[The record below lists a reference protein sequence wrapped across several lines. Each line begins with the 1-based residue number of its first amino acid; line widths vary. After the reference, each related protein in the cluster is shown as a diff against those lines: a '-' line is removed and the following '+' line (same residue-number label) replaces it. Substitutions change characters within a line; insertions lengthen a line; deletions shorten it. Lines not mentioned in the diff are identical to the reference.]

1 MTSSRTQ
8 KSPLTYPKEASDRK
22 GGATAWPIGRD
33 TTAEGALKVH
43 YGETGLS
50 EGVVDQFRQLVYRYA
65 DQHRRDLPWRQTAD
79 PWQVLVSEVM
89 LQQTQVE
96 RVVPRFSAF
105 MGQFPSPAAL
115 AAAPLPVLLEAWQG
129 LGYNRRA
136 LNLQRAAQ
144 QLVTQWEGQL
154 PDDPLV
160 LQQLPGIGPYTAG
173 AIAAF
178 AFNRPT
184 VFLETN
190 IRAVLLHLFFTG
202 QAGVTDKQLLPFA
215 AAVLDQASPCGWYN
229 ALMDY
234 GSDLKRRFPNPSRRS
249 LHHTVQSRFEGSDRQ
264 IRGGLL
270 RLLLEVDG
278 MTAAAIG
285 LKLAVDGDRLQ
296 RILDG
301 MLQEGFVVKRGRRY
315 LIPVT

>member
-1 MTSSRTQ
+1 MT
-8 KSPLTYPKEASDRK
+8 KSCTAYPKEAFDRK
-22 GGATAWPIGRD
+22 GGTTAWPSGRD
-33 TTAEGALKVH
+33 TAAEEALKAH
-43 YGETGLS
+43 YVQAGLS
-50 EGVVDQFRQLVYRYA
+50 EDLVDEFRQLVYGYA
-65 DQHRRDLPWRQTAD
+65 HEHRRNLPWRQTVGSW
-79 PWQVLVSEVM
+79 PVLVSEVM

-96 RVVPRFSAF
+96 RVVPRFIAF
-105 MGQFPSPAAL
+105 MVQFPCPASL
-115 AAAPLPVLLEAWQG
+115 AAASLSVLLESWQG

-144 QLVTQWEGQL
+144 QVVTQWGGRL
-154 PDDPLV
+154 SDDPLE
-160 LQQLPGIGPYTAG
+160 LRQLPGIGPYTAG

-178 AFNRPT
+178 AFNQPA

-190 IRAVLLHLFFTG
+190 IRAVLLHLFFAG
-202 QAGVTDKQLLPFA
+202 QQGVTDTQLLPFVT
-215 AAVLDQASPCGWYN
+215 AVLDQANPRSWYN

-264 IRGGLL
+264 IRGALL

-285 LKLAVDGDRLQ
+285 LKLAVNGDRLQ

-315 LIPVT
+315 LIPAT

>member
-1 MTSSRTQ
+1 MVSSQT
-8 KSPLTYPKEASDRK
+8 KSSGAAYLKAVADRK
-22 GGATAWPIGRD
+22 GLAEAWPVGQD
-33 TTAEGALKVH
+33 TPDETALKAQVDRQ
-43 YGETGLS
+43 
-50 EGVVDQFRQLVYRYA
+50 GVSAAVVSAFQRLVYA
-65 DQHRRDLPWRQTAD
+65 FAAEQGRDLPWRRASD

-96 RVVPRFSAF
+96 RVIPKYTAF
-105 MGQFPSPAAL
+105 MECFPGPVAL
-115 AAAPLPVLLEAWQG
+115 AAAPIPELLAAWQG

-144 QLVTQWEGQL
+144 QVVTQWDGRL
-154 PDDPLV
+154 PDAPAQ

-190 IRAVLLHLFFTG
+190 IRAVLLHLFCG
-202 QAGVTDKQLLPFA
+202 DQHAVPDKELLSLA
-215 AAVLDQASPCGWYN
+215 ELVLDHNRPRDWYN

-249 LHHTVQSRFEGSDRQ
+249 RHHSVQSRFEGSDRQ
-264 IRGGLL
+264 VRGALV
-270 RLLLEVDG
+270 RLLLDSDG
-278 MTAAAIG
+278 LTVAAIRQA
-285 LKLAVDGDRLQ
+285 LEVESDRLQ
-296 RILDG
+296 RIIEGLVR
-301 MLQEGFVVKRGRRY
+301 EGFLQRQGRRY
-315 LIPVT
+315 LIPSA

>member
-1 MTSSRTQ
+1 MVSSQT
-8 KSPLTYPKEASDRK
+8 KSSGAAYPKAVADRK
-22 GGATAWPIGRD
+22 GLAEAWPVGQD
-33 TTAEGALKVH
+33 TPDETALKAQVDRQ
-43 YGETGLS
+43 
-50 EGVVDQFRQLVYRYA
+50 GVSAAVVSAFQRLVYA
-65 DQHRRDLPWRQTAD
+65 FAAEQGRDLPWRRASD

-96 RVVPRFSAF
+96 RVIPKYTAF
-105 MGQFPSPAAL
+105 MERFPGPVAL
-115 AAAPLPVLLEAWQG
+115 AAAPIPELLAAWQG

-144 QLVTQWEGQL
+144 QVVTQWDGRL
-154 PDDPLV
+154 PDDPAQ

-190 IRAVLLHLFFTG
+190 IRAVLLHLLCG
-202 QAGVTDKQLLPFA
+202 DQHAVPDKELLSLA
-215 AAVLDQASPCGWYN
+215 EQVLDHDRPRDWYN

-249 LHHTVQSRFEGSDRQ
+249 RHHSVQSRFEGSDRQ
-264 IRGGLL
+264 VRGALL
-270 RLLLEVDG
+270 RLLLDSDG
-278 MTAAAIG
+278 LTVAAIRQA
-285 LKLAVDGDRLQ
+285 LEVESDRLQ
-296 RILDG
+296 RIIEGLVR
-301 MLQEGFVVKRGRRY
+301 EGFLQRQGRRY
-315 LIPVT
+315 LIPSA

>member
-1 MTSSRTQ
+1 MVTSRTT
-8 KSPLTYPKEASDRK
+8 KSCTAYLKKASDRK
-22 GGATAWPIGRD
+22 GATKAWPIGRD
-33 TTAEGALKVH
+33 TTAEGVLKAH
-43 YGETGLS
+43 YVQAGLS
-50 EGVVDQFRQLVYRYA
+50 DNLVDEFRQLVYGYA
-65 DQHRRDLPWRQTAD
+65 HEYRRDLPWRQTVD
-79 PWQVLVSEVM
+79 PWPVLVSEVM

-96 RVVPRFSAF
+96 RVIPRFIAL
-105 MGQFPSPAAL
+105 MEQFPSPAAL
-115 AAAPLPVLLEAWQG
+115 AAAPMPVLLEAWQG

-136 LNLQRAAQ
+136 LNLQRAAR
-144 QLVTQWEGQL
+144 QLVMQWEGVLPGDPQL
-154 PDDPLV
+154 LR
-160 LQQLPGIGPYTAG
+160 QLPGVGPYTAG

-178 AFNRPT
+178 AFDQPT

-190 IRAVLLHLFFTG
+190 IRAVLLHLFFAG
-202 QAGVTDKQLLPFA
+202 QAGITDKQLLPYA
-215 AAVLDQASPCGWYN
+215 AAVLDQANPRDWYN

-264 IRGGLL
+264 IRGALL
-270 RLLLEVDG
+270 RLLLEVGG

-285 LKLAVDGDRLQ
+285 LKLAVNGDRLQ

-315 LIPVT
+315 LIPAT

>member
-1 MTSSRTQ
+1 MVSSHTKRFAAA
-8 KSPLTYPKEASDRK
+8 YPKAASGCK
-22 GGATAWPIGRD
+22 GGVTAWPAGQD
-33 TTAEGALKVH
+33 TPHEAAFKAQYQRLGMTAA
-43 YGETGLS
+43 
-50 EGVVDQFRQLVYRYA
+50 VVSGFQQLVYSYA
-65 DQHRRDLPWRQTAD
+65 DQQGRDLPWRRIND

-96 RVVPRFSAF
+96 RVIPKYNAFLERFP
-105 MGQFPSPAAL
+105 GPVAL
-115 AAAPLPVLLEAWQG
+115 AAAPIPELLEAWQG

-144 QLVTQWEGQL
+144 MVVTQWHGRL
-154 PDDPLV
+154 PDDPVL

-190 IRAVLLHLFFTG
+190 IRAVLLHLVFHG
-202 QAGVTDKQLLPFA
+202 QQAVTDKQLLPVA
-215 AAVLDQASPCGWYN
+215 EAVLDRTAPGRWYN

-249 LHHTVQSRFEGSDRQ
+249 RHHSVQSRFEGSDRQ
-264 IRGGLL
+264 LRGALL
-270 RLLLEVDG
+270 RLLLNTNGLTVD
-278 MTAAAIG
+278 AIRRA
-285 LKLAVDGDRLQ
+285 LEIEPDRLQ
-296 RILDG
+296 RIIEG
-301 MLQEGFVVKRGRRY
+301 MVREGFLQRNGRRY
-315 LIPVT
+315 LIPSA